1 MEEKE
6 KIKSILLD
14 GFIEVDDS
22 DELTYELPLIS
33 SGILDSIS
41 ILQLIDVLEKNFNI
55 EFEAHEIDKEKFDSV
70 NLIYEMVKDKMS

>member
-6 KIKSILLD
+6 KIKELLLD
-14 GFIEVDDS
+14 GFIEVDS
-22 DELTYELPLIS
+22 PDELSYELPLIS

-55 EFEAHEIDKEKFDSV
+55 EFEAHEIDKEKFDSID
-70 NLIYEMVKDKMS
+70 LIYEMVKAKMS